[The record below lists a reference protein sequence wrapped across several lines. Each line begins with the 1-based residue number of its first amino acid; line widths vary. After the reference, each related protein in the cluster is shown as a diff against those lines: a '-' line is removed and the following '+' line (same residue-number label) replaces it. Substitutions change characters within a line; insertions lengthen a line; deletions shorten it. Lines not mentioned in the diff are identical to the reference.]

1 MVLLQISEPGAPQ
14 ENSATRQNAL
24 GIDLGTT
31 NSLVAHY
38 DGEAL
43 KVLESGPAKEAE
55 WSEESAKR
63 GQRSASLPS
72 VVYYGTEQTVVG
84 HAALAYAT
92 SEPHNTIASA
102 KRMLGRSREE
112 FESDPYVTLARG
124 PGLAFATD
132 AGAKTPVEVSSAIL
146 TALRQRA
153 EAQLSGPIAGAV
165 ITVPAY
171 FDDAQ
176 RQATRQ
182 AAELAGIK
190 VLRLLNEPTA
200 AAVAYGLDEQAEESS
215 VLAVYDLGGG
225 TFDISLLRMRAGL
238 FEVLATGGDSA
249 LGGDDF
255 DRALADYLLEKVSLN
270 DPSVT
275 QRRAALSLAR
285 QAKEALSD
293 QQELELDVTGLAGRA
308 AELPLSRE
316 VLERLLAP
324 FIERTLVACRN
335 TLKDAAATSVDRVV
349 LVGGST
355 RTPAVQRA
363 VAECFGQ
370 EPLCSLD
377 PDQVVA
383 MGAARQADILVGNRT
398 GDEALLLDVIPLSL
412 GLETYGGLV
421 ERIIDRN
428 STIPVARAQEFT
440 TARDGQTGLVV
451 HVLQGE
457 RERVEDCRSLAR
469 FELTGIPPMVA
480 GAARIE
486 VTFRVD
492 ADGILEVSAVE
503 SQTGARSEV
512 VVKPAFGLDESQIT
526 DMLKAGYEYA
536 SEDML
541 ARKLAEARVEAE
553 ALLEGLRAAINVDG
567 DLLSEGERADLE
579 SGMGSLQSAAKSD
592 QPERIRE
599 STEQLGRSSEVF
611 AARRMDRS
619 IQKALQGVALSD
631 LETDAATQDETS
643 EKEREAP

>member
-1 MVLLQISEPGAPQ
+1 MVLLQIAEPGAAP
-14 ENSATRQNAL
+14 EASTERQVGV

-31 NSLVAHY
+31 NSLIAHF
-38 DGEAL
+38 DGNDL
-43 KVLESGPAKEAE
+43 NVLTDDT
-55 WSEESAKR
+55 
-63 GQRSASLPS
+63 GQASLPS
-72 VVYYGTEQTVVG
+72 VVYYGDSQTLVG
-84 HAALAYAT
+84 ADAERYA
-92 SEPHNTIASA
+92 SAEPGNTIASA

-112 FESDPYVTLARG
+112 FEDDPYIQLTPG
-124 PGLAFATD
+124 EGLAFATD
-132 AGAKTPVEVSSAIL
+132 AGTKTPVEVSAAIL
-146 TALRQRA
+146 TALKDRA
-153 EAQLSGPIAGAV
+153 GPQLSGPISGAV

-238 FEVLATGGDSA
+238 FEVLSTGGDSA

-255 DRALADYLLEKVSLN
+255 DRALAVHLLDELSIDEPTV
-270 DPSVT
+270 V
-275 QRRAALSLAR
+275 QRRVALVLAR
-285 QAKEALSD
+285 NAKERLSD
-293 QQELELDVTGLAGRA
+293 KTSVDLDVSGLDTA
-308 AELPLSRE
+308 ASEVTVSRST
-316 VLERLLAP
+316 LEALLFP
-324 FIERTLVACRN
+324 YIDRTLTACRQ
-335 TLKDAAATSVDRVV
+335 TLADANVDTVDRVV

-355 RTPAVQRA
+355 RTPAVRQA
-363 VAECFGQ
+363 VTDCFGL
-370 EPLCSLD
+370 EPLCNLD

-383 MGAARQADILVGNRT
+383 MGASRQADILVGNRQ

-421 ERIIDRN
+421 ERIVDRN

-486 VTFRVD
+486 VTFQVD
-492 ADGILEVSAVE
+492 ADGILAVSAVE
-503 SQTGARSEV
+503 QQTGARSDI
-512 VVKPAFGLDESQIT
+512 VVKPAFGLDEAQIT
-526 DMLKAGYEYA
+526 DMLKAGYEHA

-541 ARKLAEARVEAE
+541 ARQLGEALVEAE
-553 ALLEGLRAAINVDG
+553 ALLDGLLAAMTAYG
-567 DLLSEGERADLE
+567 DLLSADE
-579 SGMGSLQSAAKSD
+579 TAALQSDMKNLETVMAAN
-592 QPERIRE
+592 QPDDIRGA
-599 STEQLGRSSEVF
+599 TEILGNACEVF

-619 IQKALQGVALSD
+619 IQKALQGVSLSQ
-631 LETDAATQDETS
+631 LESDVVEEST
-643 EKEREAP
+643 P

>member
-1 MVLLQISEPGAPQ
+1 MVLLQIAEPGAAP
-14 ENSATRQNAL
+14 EATTERQIGV

-31 NSLVAHY
+31 NSLIAHF
-38 DGEAL
+38 DGTDL
-43 KVLESGPAKEAE
+43 KVLTDDT
-55 WSEESAKR
+55 
-63 GQRSASLPS
+63 GQASLPS
-72 VVYYGTEQTVVG
+72 VVYYGESRTAVG
-84 HAALAYAT
+84 ADAERYA
-92 SEPHNTIASA
+92 SAEPANTIASA

-112 FESDPYVTLARG
+112 FEDDPYIQLAAG
-124 PGLAFATD
+124 EGLAFATD
-132 AGAKTPVEVSSAIL
+132 AGAKTPVEVSAAIL
-146 TALRQRA
+146 TALKDIA
-153 EAQLSGPIAGAV
+153 GSQLNGPISGAV

-255 DRALADYLLEKVSLN
+255 DRALAAHLVDELSID
-270 DPSVT
+270 DPTAIQLRV
-275 QRRAALSLAR
+275 ALSLAR
-285 QAKEALSD
+285 EAKERLSGTASVD
-293 QQELELDVTGLAGRA
+293 LDVSGLDAATGEVTVSRSTLEA
-308 AELPLSRE
+308 LLS
-316 VLERLLAP
+316 P
-324 FIERTLVACRN
+324 YIERTLYACRQ
-335 TLKDAAATSVDRVV
+335 TLRDADVEAVDRVV

-355 RTPAVQRA
+355 RTPALRRA
-363 VAECFGQ
+363 VSDCFGL
-370 EPLCSLD
+370 EPLCNLD

-383 MGAARQADILVGNRT
+383 MGAARQADILVGNRQ

-421 ERIIDRN
+421 ERILDRN

-451 HVLQGE
+451 HVVQGE

-486 VTFRVD
+486 VTFQVD
-492 ADGILEVSAVE
+492 ADGILAVSAVE
-503 SQTGARSEV
+503 QQTGARSEI
-512 VVKPAFGLDESQIT
+512 VVKPAFGLDEAQIT
-526 DMLKAGYEYA
+526 DMLKAGYEHA

-541 ARKLAEARVEAE
+541 ARKLGEARVEAE
-553 ALLEGLRAAINVDG
+553 ALLDGLQAAMMADG
-567 DLLSEGERADLE
+567 DLLSANETDALQADMKNLE
-579 SGMGSLQSAAKSD
+579 TVMVTN
-592 QPERIRE
+592 QPEDIRDA
-599 STEQLGRSSEVF
+599 TEVLGKASEIF

-619 IQKALQGVALSD
+619 IQKALQGVSLLELESD
-631 LETDAATQDETS
+631 VAEEST
-643 EKEREAP
+643 P

>member
-1 MVLLQISEPGAPQ
+1 MVLLQIAEPGAAP
-14 ENSATRQNAL
+14 EITTERQIGV

-31 NSLVAHY
+31 NSLIAHF
-38 DGEAL
+38 DGTDL
-43 KVLESGPAKEAE
+43 NVLTDKA
-55 WSEESAKR
+55 
-63 GQRSASLPS
+63 GQASLPS
-72 VVYYGTEQTVVG
+72 VVYYGESKTAVG
-84 HAALAYAT
+84 VDAERYA
-92 SEPHNTIASA
+92 SAEPANTIASA

-112 FESDPYVTLARG
+112 FEDDPYIKLAAG
-124 PGLAFATD
+124 EGLAFATD
-132 AGAKTPVEVSSAIL
+132 AGAKTAVEVSAAIL
-146 TALRQRA
+146 TALKDRA
-153 EAQLSGPIAGAV
+153 GPQLSGPISGAV

-255 DRALADYLLEKVSLN
+255 DRALAAHLLDEL
-270 DPSVT
+270 SVT
-275 QRRAALSLAR
+275 DPTAVQRRVALSLAR
-285 QAKEALSD
+285 DAKERFSD
-293 QQELELDVTGLAGRA
+293 TASIDLDVSGLDA
-308 AELPLSRE
+308 ATSEITVSRSTLETLLS
-316 VLERLLAP
+316 P
-324 FIERTLVACRN
+324 YIERTLDACRQ
-335 TLKDAAATSVDRVV
+335 TLADADVDTVDRVV

-355 RTPAVQRA
+355 RTPAVREA
-363 VAECFGQ
+363 VVGCFGL
-370 EPLCSLD
+370 EPLCDLD

-383 MGAARQADILVGNRT
+383 MGAARQADILVGNRQ

-421 ERIIDRN
+421 ERIVDRN

-451 HVLQGE
+451 HVVQGE

-486 VTFRVD
+486 VTFQVD
-492 ADGILEVSAVE
+492 ADGILAVSAVE
-503 SQTGARSEV
+503 QQTGARSEI
-512 VVKPAFGLDESQIT
+512 VVKPAFGLDEAQIT
-526 DMLKAGYEYA
+526 DMLKAGYEHA

-541 ARKLAEARVEAE
+541 ARKLGEARVEAE
-553 ALLEGLRAAINVDG
+553 ALLDGLQAAMTADG
-567 DLLSEGERADLE
+567 DLLSADETAALQSDMKDLE
-579 SGMGSLQSAAKSD
+579 TVMAAN
-592 QPERIRE
+592 QPDDIRE
-599 STEQLGRSSEVF
+599 ATEILGKASEVF

-619 IQKALQGVALSD
+619 IQKALQGVSLSE
-631 LETDAATQDETS
+631 LESDVAEESTQ
-643 EKEREAP
+643 